1 MLDARIAEAK
11 KALQLAAE
19 ISQRFY
25 GKKLVITYSGGKDS
39 DVMLTLAVDVLDAR
53 EFEVINNHTSVDAPP
68 TVKHIRKV
76 FRELRENGIDATVS
90 YPLDADGK
98 QLNMT
103 KLIIKNKTPCQRNI
117 RYCCKTLKES
127 RISNRICAL
136 GVRSAESTNRKG
148 RDLFAT
154 RGTDGGVSKLAAADF
169 FQLTM

>member
-68 TVKHIRKV
+68 TVEHIRKV
-76 FRELRENGIDATVS
+76 FRELRENGIEATVS

-103 KLIIKNKTPCQRNI
+103 KLILKNKYPPTRTA
-117 RYCCKTLKES
+117 RYCCKELKET
-127 RISNRICAL
+127 RVLNRVCAL

-154 RGTDGGVSKLAAADF
+154 RGKDGGESKLELASF
-169 FQLTM
+169 FRLTM

>member
-11 KALQLAAE
+11 KALLLAAE
-19 ISQRFY
+19 ISRRFY
-25 GKKLVITYSGGKDS
+25 GEKLVITYSGGKDS

-53 EFEVINNHTSVDAPP
+53 DFEVINNHTSVDAPP
-68 TVKHIRKV
+68 TVKHIREV
-76 FRELRENGIDATVS
+76 FRQLREIGIEATVS

-103 KLIIKNKTPCQRNI
+103 KLILKNKTPNQRNI
-117 RYCCKTLKES
+117 RYCCKVLKES

-154 RGTDGGVSKLAAADF
+154 RGKDGEGNQNWNWQVF
-169 FQLTM
+169 FG

>member
-53 EFEVINNHTSVDAPP
+53 EFEVINHHTSVDAPP

-76 FRELRENGIDATVS
+76 FRELRENGIEATVS

-103 KLIIKNKTPCQRNI
+103 KLIVKNKYPPTRTA
-117 RYCCKTLKES
+117 RYCCKELKES
-127 RISNRICAL
+127 RVLNRICAL
-136 GVRSAESTNRKG
+136 GVRSDESTNRKG

-154 RGTDGGVSKLAAADF
+154 RGKDGGESKLELASF
-169 FQLTM
+169 FRLTM

>member
-53 EFEVINNHTSVDAPP
+53 EFEVINSHTSVDFPP
-68 TVKHIRKV
+68 TVKHIRQV
-76 FRELRENGIDATVS
+76 FRQLKRVGVETHIMFPKD
-90 YPLDADGK
+90 DDGK

-103 KLIIKNKTPCQRNI
+103 KLILKNKYPPTRTA
-117 RYCCKTLKES
+117 RYCCKELKETS
-127 RISNRICAL
+127 VPNRICAL

-154 RGTDGGVSKLAAADF
+154 RGKDGGESKLELASF
-169 FQLTM
+169 FRLTM